1 MAKKTTGEKS
11 TTGKKAGGKKSTTN
25 ASSKISTKS
34 SSSKKGGGG
43 GTGKS
48 KSKSKTGEQKRK
60 SGGGGSGSGGG
71 GPKSYKKLHHSIKMP
86 SSVAPTSSPKSKMEG
101 SATSEKSKS
110 GKKAA
115 KKSMSTVEQG
125 AIKGATTITTSDK
138 SALIM
143 VKSSKV
149 ELLETA
155 SSSKP
160 TEVQSTAV
168 VQPVPSSKLCSDIE
182 PGGKKSSAVKL
193 VSSKPSSNL
202 GQAAVPS
209 TLNPPKPK
217 TKTAPKPA
225 GAGVK
230 SMVVKS
236 SCGVKTSASTAAAAP
251 PTSIALANDDGSIF
265 NSSVQNDDS
274 ALALVMHT
282 AHDEGPVKRDE
293 TEIFVPG
300 KGELRST
307 QPEPPQ

>member
-1 MAKKTTGEKS
+1 MSLTLKQLLTSVSKLTSPTLKELMAKKTATTGEKS
-11 TTGKKAGGKKSTTN
+11 TTGKKTGGKKSTTN

-34 SSSKKGGGG
+34 SSSKKGT

-60 SGGGGSGSGGG
+60 SGGSGGGG

-86 SSVAPTSSPKSKMEG
+86 SSVAPTSSPKSKLEG

-125 AIKGATTITTSDK
+125 AIKGATTTTTTADK
-138 SALIM
+138 SALMM

-149 ELLETA
+149 DLLETTAPA

-236 SCGVKTSASTAAAAP
+236 NCGVKTSASTAAAP
-251 PTSIALANDDGSIF
+251 PPSIALANDDGSIF
-265 NSSVQNDDS
+265 NSSVQN
-274 ALALVMHT
+274 
-282 AHDEGPVKRDE
+282 
-293 TEIFVPG
+293 G
-300 KGELRST
+300 KGVSK
-307 QPEPPQ
+307 

>member
-1 MAKKTTGEKS
+1 MAKKTATTGEKS
-11 TTGKKAGGKKSTTN
+11 TTGKKTGGKKSTTN
-25 ASSKISTKS
+25 ASSKISTES
-34 SSSKKGGGG
+34 SSSKKGT

-60 SGGGGSGSGGG
+60 SGGSGGGG

-125 AIKGATTITTSDK
+125 AIKGATTTTTADK
-138 SALIM
+138 SALMM

-149 ELLETA
+149 DLLETA
-155 SSSKP
+155 PSSKP

-202 GQAAVPS
+202 GQAAAPS

-236 SCGVKTSASTAAAAP
+236 NCGVKTSASTAAAAP

-265 NSSVQNDDS
+265 NSSVQN
-274 ALALVMHT
+274 
-282 AHDEGPVKRDE
+282 
-293 TEIFVPG
+293 G
-300 KGELRST
+300 KGLFEGLVNSCLKLLFL
-307 QPEPPQ
+307 QMIPPWRW

>member
-1 MAKKTTGEKS
+1 MAKKPATTGE
-11 TTGKKAGGKKSTTN
+11 KSTTN

-34 SSSKKGGGG
+34 SSSKKGT

-60 SGGGGSGSGGG
+60 SGGSGGGG

-125 AIKGATTITTSDK
+125 AIKGATTTTTADK
-138 SALIM
+138 SALMM

-149 ELLETA
+149 DLLETA
-155 SSSKP
+155 PSSKP

-168 VQPVPSSKLCSDIE
+168 VQPVPSSKLCSADFE

-202 GQAAVPS
+202 GQAAAPS

-265 NSSVQNDDS
+265 NSSVQN
-274 ALALVMHT
+274 
-282 AHDEGPVKRDE
+282 
-293 TEIFVPG
+293 G
-300 KGELRST
+300 KGVSK
-307 QPEPPQ
+307 